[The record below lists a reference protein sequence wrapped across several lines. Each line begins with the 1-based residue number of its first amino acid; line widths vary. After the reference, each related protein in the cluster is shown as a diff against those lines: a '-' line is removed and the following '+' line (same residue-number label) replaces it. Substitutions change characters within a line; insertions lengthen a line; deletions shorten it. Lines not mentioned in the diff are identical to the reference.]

1 MRAELGV
8 VPEALTLVLP
18 DYRYRAT
25 AADGVME
32 NEVCPVVRA
41 RSTGLL
47 QPNKD
52 EVAEA
57 SWYEWGKCGV
67 LAREADASPWFRDQ
81 MTGLTRLG
89 RPSDWP
95 SADPA
100 LLAAAITW

>member
-1 MRAELGV
+1 

-18 DYRYRAT
+18 DYRYSAT

-47 QPNKD
+47 QPD
-52 EVAEA
+52 SAEVAEA
-57 SWYEWGKCGV
+57 GWYEWEKCEV
-67 LAREADASPWFRDQ
+67 LAKEADASPWFRDQ
-81 MTGLTRLG
+81 MTRLTRLG
-89 RPSDWP
+89 PPRDWP

-100 LLAAAITW
+100 LLAPAITW